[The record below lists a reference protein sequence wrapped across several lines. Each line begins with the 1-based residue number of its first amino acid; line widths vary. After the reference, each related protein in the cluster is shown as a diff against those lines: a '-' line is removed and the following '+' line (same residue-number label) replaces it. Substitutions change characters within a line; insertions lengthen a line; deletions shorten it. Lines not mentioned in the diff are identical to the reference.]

1 MKKIS
6 KITLSL
12 VCASVLLS
20 ATNSLAQA
28 NDKVYSVINLHN
40 AKAENPNIDGTGV
53 AVGVVDSV
61 FNTKNP
67 IIQNKLINSI
77 NNSIDPD
84 RFAGGDKITMLHGT
98 QVSSLIVGNS
108 SDLMGV
114 ANGATFYGLA
124 YLNPSPLYTGDIKAD
139 IQKMIDS
146 DVKVINHSYV
156 SNGFALINRKWGNGL
171 EAIAVLT
178 NL

>member
-28 NDKVYSVINLHN
+28 NNKVYSVINLHN

-53 AVGVVDSV
+53 VVGVVDSV

-67 IIQNKLINSI
+67 IIQNKLIKSI
-77 NNSIDPD
+77 NNIIDPN
-84 RFAGGDKITMLHGT
+84 RFVGEDLVVKTHGT

-114 ANGATFYGLA
+114 ANGAKYYGLA
-124 YLNPSPLYTGDIKAD
+124 YLNPSPLYSGDIKAD
-139 IQKMIDS
+139 IQKIAELKMPDLNAANLESAMSMIEGTAKS
-146 DVKVINHSYV
+146 M
-156 SNGFALINRKWGNGL
+156 GL
-171 EAIAVLT
+171 VVED
-178 NL
+178 

>member
-40 AKAENPNIDGTGV
+40 AKAENPNINGAGV
-53 AVGVVDSV
+53 VVGVVDSV

-67 IIQNKLINSI
+67 IIQNKLIN
-77 NNSIDPD
+77 
-84 RFAGGDKITMLHGT
+84 
-98 QVSSLIVGNS
+98 
-108 SDLMGV
+108 
-114 ANGATFYGLA
+114 
-124 YLNPSPLYTGDIKAD
+124 
-139 IQKMIDS
+139 
-146 DVKVINHSYV
+146 
-156 SNGFALINRKWGNGL
+156 
-171 EAIAVLT
+171 
-178 NL
+178 